1 MDKSEV
7 SASALLA
14 VAVTLLT
21 MGADFMK
28 SAQYLQGAVCLVCG
42 VALVYAT
49 IILVERGVVSRVLKK
64 LRKS

>member
-1 MDKSEV
+1 LDKSEV

-28 SAQYLQGAVCLVCG
+28 SAQYPQGAVCLICG
-42 VALVYAT
+42 VALIYAT